1 MVKPPLLRSE
11 PTRAAVRR
19 FIAEQVRE
27 GNLLPGDKLSPAALA
42 SELGVSATPLREAL
56 IELVRDGYLDNR
68 SQYGFTVRPLRA
80 KEVRELYPLIASLE
94 VLAMRSQTFTA
105 SALDELD
112 RINALFAKA
121 SKPTEVSALDSMWHS
136 NLVANSDNE
145 TLHEM
150 IHMLKARVQRY
161 EEAYIRYSG
170 ALPASARQHR
180 AITRALRNGQLEVA
194 EKNLEENWLAGIR
207 FLIPWLESQS
217 NTPGI

>member
-1 MVKPPLLRSE
+1 MIKARILRSE

-27 GNLLPGDKLSPAALA
+27 GRLRPGDKLSPAALG
-42 SELGVSATPLREAL
+42 SELGVSATPMREAL

-68 SQYGFTVRPLRA
+68 SQYGFTVRPLRV
-80 KEVRELYPLIASLE
+80 KEVRELYTLIASLE
-94 VLAMRSQTFTA
+94 VLAMRSQTFTPET
-105 SALDELD
+105 LDELD
-112 RINALFAKA
+112 RINSLFVKA
-121 SKPTEVSALDSMWHS
+121 SKPAEVSALDSMWHS

-150 IHMLKARVQRY
+150 IDMLKARVQRY

-180 AITRALRNGQLEVA
+180 AITRALRGGQVEAA
-194 EKNLEENWLAGIR
+194 EKTLEENWLAGIR
-207 FLIPWLESQS
+207 FLVPWLESQS
-217 NTPGI
+217 HNQ